1 MQKCKLILFLTLLL
15 VALKPGLP
23 VGFPRQPLG
32 PTVPSCFPGNDTFH
46 FEHVKGG
53 KAASYNL
60 GVRMNGIPEHWLSLK
75 QISYCAFHIRN
86 LLQRVRMW
94 DHSRGLL
101 LSQFFKKTHC
111 TNSFGRKLLTNAMDF
126 FPLSLLF
133 FFFFLLKDYLQL
145 VFRGTITILLEKE
158 MATHS
163 SVLAWRIPWTE
174 KPGRLQSMGSHRV
187 GHD

>member
-1 MQKCKLILFLTLLL
+1 M
-15 VALKPGLP
+15 ALKLGLP

-32 PTVPSCFPGNDTFH
+32 PTVPSFFPGNDTFH

-94 DHSRGLL
+94 DHSRGLP

-126 FPLSLLF
+126 FPLSLPF
-133 FFFFLLKDYLQL
+133 FFFSFYLRITSSYFLEVLLLFCWRRKWQPTPAFLPGESHGRRSL
-145 VFRGTITILLEKE
+145 VGCSPWGHTESDTTE
-158 MATHS
+158 AT
-163 SVLAWRIPWTE
+163 
-174 KPGRLQSMGSHRV
+174 
-187 GHD
+187 